1 MGGAALSICP
11 AGRLPTVPVDEIES
25 KLGEHLHPLI
35 ASLFERFGVAGL
47 TPDRVTAELNRMKTN
62 RFGSVGS

>member
-1 MGGAALSICP
+1 
-11 AGRLPTVPVDEIES
+11 VPVDEIES